1 MPETNQ
7 QTKPLRAKASTA
19 DILGGVKNSF
29 IINPKW
35 KDEYQRLLDLRDQF
49 RDHRG
54 ALVETAKQEQPVFSL
69 HMADAGTDQYDQDF
83 ALSMISS
90 EQSALYEIEEAL
102 NRIRNGTYGV
112 CEITGKPIEPDRL
125 EAIPWTR
132 FSLEAQRELE
142 DSGAVVRTKLADRAT
157 VAAAT
162 TADEDEDSDEAE

>member
-1 MPETNQ
+1 MSETAQ

-19 DILGGVKNSF
+19 DILGGVSNKF

-35 KDEYQRLLDLRDQF
+35 KAEYQRLLDLRDQF

-54 ALVETAKQEQPVFSL
+54 ALVETAQQEQPAFSF

-90 EQSALYEIEEAL
+90 EQSSLYEIEEAL
-102 NRIRNGTYGV
+102 NRIRNGTYGI
-112 CEITGKPIEPDRL
+112 CEVTGKQIEADRL
-125 EAIPWTR
+125 AAIPWTR

-142 DSGAVVRTKLADRAT
+142 DAGALTRTRLAARAT
-157 VAAAT
+157 VADAVG
-162 TADEDEDSDEAE
+162 ADDDSDSDDAD